1 MGRRPQHVLSDKHTN
16 LERILVS
23 SFSEFPK
30 RQRLRPCRLFF
41 EMDAS
46 STSSQNEIDF
56 VEQEYHSLRRQYR
69 IMEGDR
75 NTYQQKARHHINRQQ
90 RLIDRLRK
98 EEEDLTTD
106 LKLAQSNRVR
116 KKDNNNLTEIRH
128 LSSAQQV
135 YMETVILEREK
146 LADLKKKVEQLQNEI
161 HGNTKTH
168 GSSISQHKLHVDRLK
183 NIRVL
188 ENRHNTATVQFNKLL
203 TDNMELRTSIEHYR
217 NQRKVFNTLYRRLTS
232 KIQAQ
237 KGQVA
242 TVIDTATV
250 HYDQRDEALT
260 KMISLHERND
270 QDLNHFISEYKE
282 MNRVIANESKLQSFM
297 NTKNSELSEL
307 AMSIE
312 KERSCGRAVK
322 AEHIQQEE
330 MIKFEKVLDAIINV
344 LGNDQGKRLTD
355 ILNSGNVN
363 KLVKSLCTA
372 IKPVCDRYRKTEE
385 QNYSLFQF
393 VNEMSLDVKRLE
405 EKLNHI
411 ADDDAAEKS
420 EFDRKMSNVS
430 TEVDNLEHNWPS
442 HTSESQEME
451 SMLLKYQEELVSL
464 QDQIVVLFGALKCDD
479 SEISALLD
487 SKDHIN
493 DQTLEI
499 YLSVIENKINGLV
512 EYQMVSQLDAED
524 KQDKPTRGT
533 TPKTPASR
541 SAPRETV
548 MPKTNKKKADLQNV
562 QQSYEIIDTQFS
574 DLDADPLD
582 ENELDARAIQIIDE
596 RARAALITPKTPKTP
611 KTPRTADRRNR

>member
-1 MGRRPQHVLSDKHTN
+1 
-16 LERILVS
+16 
-23 SFSEFPK
+23 
-30 RQRLRPCRLFF
+30 
-41 EMDAS
+41 MDAS

-116 KKDNNNLTEIRH
+116 KNDQNNLTEIRH

-135 YMETVILEREK
+135 YMETVILERQK
-146 LADLKKKVEQLQNEI
+146 LDGLKKKVEHLQNEI
-161 HGNTKTH
+161 LTQNKIH
-168 GSSISQHKLHVDRLK
+168 GSSIGQHKQHVDRLK

-203 TDNMELRTSIEHYR
+203 TDNMKLRESIEHYR
-217 NQRKVFNTLYRRLTS
+217 NQRKVFNTLYKRLTS
-232 KIQAQ
+232 KLQAQ
-237 KGQVA
+237 KAQIA
-242 TVIDTATV
+242 TVIDTATA

-307 AMSIE
+307 AMNIE

-322 AEHIQQEE
+322 AEHLQQEE
-330 MIKFEKVLDAIINV
+330 MVKFEKVLDAVVNV
-344 LGNDQGKRLTD
+344 LGNDQGRRLTD
-355 ILNSGNVN
+355 ILSNDSMTSI
-363 KLVKSLCTA
+363 KKSLCQA
-372 IKPVCDRYRKTEE
+372 IKPVCERYKKTEE

-393 VNEMSLDVKRLE
+393 VNEMSQDVKRLE

-411 ADDDAAEKS
+411 ADEDAVEKS
-420 EFDRKMSNVS
+420 DFDRKMSDVS
-430 TEVDNLEHNWPS
+430 TQVTSLEHNLTD
-442 HTSESQEME
+442 HTTQSKDLETNLIKCQD
-451 SMLLKYQEELVSL
+451 ELNSL
-464 QDQIVVLFGALKCDD
+464 QEQVVGLFDTLKCD
-479 SEISALLD
+479 STEINSLLD
-487 SKDHIN
+487 TEGHVN

-499 YLSVIENKINGLV
+499 YLSVIENKINDLV
-512 EYQMVSQLDAED
+512 EYQMVSKMDAEE
-524 KQDKPTRGT
+524 KQEKPARGA
-533 TPKTPASR
+533 TPKTPTAR
-541 SAPRETV
+541 AVAPIESAA
-548 MPKTNKKKADLQNV
+548 PKSGKKKGELQNV
-562 QQSYEIIDTQFS
+562 QQSYEIIDTQFN
-574 DLDADPLD
+574 DLDALPLD
-582 ENELDARAIQIIDE
+582 EDELNSRALRIFEE
-596 RARAALITPKTPKTP
+596 RARAAMATPKTPKPKTP
-611 KTPRTADRRNR
+611 KTAEKRNR